1 MTLFDLLFSLDSSF
15 GEKLQRGIENAC
27 KIAEGI
33 KNAINRFPIDGF
45 VEVSCS
51 LALVEHNYPPCL
63 RLSGEQQLSIINML
77 SNDDIESV
85 SELLLSVYNENI
97 VTEIYQSW
105 IGVVKEER
113 APILREAIECYVA
126 EKYYACNALLL
137 SQFGGI
143 ISDNE
148 QVLTDIEFY
157 DYSTELTTLTNEYQK
172 GKTPTAEK
180 NIVERHFLVNLQGTL
195 YAFAQYFQ
203 KCIFSSG
210 NVDPTIIQNVANRNK
225 VLHGEDCSYGT
236 RLKALK
242 SIICTDMLI
251 HLPELQKKISEEKEN
266 GRH

>member
-27 KIAEGI
+27 KLAEGI
-33 KNAINRFPIDGF
+33 KNAIKRFPIDGF

-63 RLSGEQQLSIINML
+63 RLSGEQQISIINML
-77 SNDDIESV
+77 SNDDAESV
-85 SELLLSVYNENI
+85 SELLLSVYRENI
-97 VTEIYQSW
+97 ITDIYQSW

-113 APILREAIECYVA
+113 VPILCEAIECFFA
-126 EKYYACNALLL
+126 ERYYACNALLL

-143 ISDNE
+143 IKDNDE
-148 QVLTDIEFY
+148 VFKNIEFY
-157 DYSTELTTLTNEYQK
+157 DYTAELASLANEYQK
-172 GKTPTAEK
+172 GKDCSAEK
-180 NIVERHFLVNLQGTL
+180 RIVERHFLVNLQGTL
-195 YAFAQYFQ
+195 FAFAQYFQ

-210 NVDPTIIQNVANRNK
+210 KVDPVIIQNVANRNK

-236 RLKALK
+236 KIKALK

>member
-1 MTLFDLLFSLDSSF
+1 MTLFDFLFSLDSSL

-27 KIAEGI
+27 KLAESI
-33 KNAINRFPIDGF
+33 RNAIKHFPIDGF

-51 LALVEHNYPPCL
+51 LALVEHTYPPCL
-63 RLSGEQQLSIINML
+63 RLSGEQQISIINML
-77 SNDDIESV
+77 SNDDTESV
-85 SELLLSVYNENI
+85 SELLLSVYGE
-97 VTEIYQSW
+97 EIITDIFQSW
-105 IGVVKEER
+105 ECTVKEER
-113 APILREAIECYVA
+113 IPVLQEAIECYFS
-126 EKYYACNALLL
+126 KRYYACNALLL

-143 ISDNE
+143 ILDNE
-148 QVLTDIEFY
+148 KTLSDIEFY
-157 DYSTELTTLTNEYQK
+157 DYSTELTSLAKEYQK

-236 RLKALK
+236 RIKALK

>member
-27 KIAEGI
+27 KLAEGI
-33 KNAINRFPIDGF
+33 KNAIKRFPIDGF

-63 RLSGEQQLSIINML
+63 RLSGEQQISIINML

-143 ISDNE
+143 IKDNDK
-148 QVLTDIEFY
+148 VFSSVEFY
-157 DYSTELTTLTNEYQK
+157 DYTTELSELASEYQK
-172 GKTPTAEK
+172 GKYKNAEK
-180 NIVERHFLVNLQGTL
+180 NIAERHFLVNLQGSL
-195 YAFAQYFQ
+195 FAFAQYFRN
-203 KCIFSSG
+203 CIYARDE
-210 NVDPTIIQNVANRNK
+210 VDPIIIQNVANRNK
-225 VLHGEDCSYGT
+225 VLHGEDCSFGT
-236 RLKALK
+236 RIKALK
-242 SIICTDMLI
+242 TIICTDILI

>member
-1 MTLFDLLFSLDSSF
+1 MTFFDLLFSLDSSF

-63 RLSGEQQLSIINML
+63 RLSGEQQISIINML
-77 SNDDIESV
+77 SNDDTESV
-85 SELLLSVYNENI
+85 SELLLSVYNENV
-97 VTEIYQSW
+97 VTEIYESW

-148 QVLTDIEFY
+148 KVLTDIEFY
-157 DYSTELTTLTNEYQK
+157 DYSTELASLANEYQK
-172 GKTPTAEK
+172 GKSLAAEK
-180 NIVERHFLVNLQGTL
+180 NRAERHFLVNLQGTL
-195 YAFAQYFQ
+195 FAFAQYFK
-203 KCIFSSG
+203 KCIFSSDK
-210 NVDPTIIQNVANRNK
+210 VDPIIIENVANRNK
-225 VLHGEDCSYGT
+225 VLHGEDCSFGT
-236 RLKALK
+236 KIKALK
-242 SIICTDMLI
+242 TIICIDMLI
-251 HLPELQKKISEEKEN
+251 HLPALQKKISEEKEN